1 MKKLLRHFPKL
12 VLAGVLGLGLLSA
25 GFSMAQPSEQHRD
38 FNNGKVHKER
48 EFNPDSRHSG
58 READHKGKFDKK
70 DFERKDHKD
79 MKRDDKPVKNH
90 DKAGSHENRKQKEPR
105 DHHRNN

>member
-1 MKKLLRHFPKL
+1 MNKLLRHFPKFL
-12 VLAGVLGLGLLSA
+12 FAGVLGLGLLGA
-25 GFSMAQPSEQHRD
+25 GFTMAQPNERHPD

-48 EFNPDSRHSG
+48 EVKPDSRHSG

-79 MKRDDKPVKNH
+79 MKRDDKPVKDH
-90 DKAGSHENRKQKEPR
+90 DNAGRHENRMQK
-105 DHHRNN
+105 DSKNHYCNK